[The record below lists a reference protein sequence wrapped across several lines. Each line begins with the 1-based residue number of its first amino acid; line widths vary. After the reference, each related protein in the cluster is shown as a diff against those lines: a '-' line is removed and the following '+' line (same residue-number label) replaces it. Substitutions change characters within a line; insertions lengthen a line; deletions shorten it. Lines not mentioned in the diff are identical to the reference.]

1 MLRPCTLHGS
11 QPPIHLHPHPSVSI
25 PAYQRLRYPHSSAFI
40 RGCSVPLRL
49 QFSLLLVILVPAV
62 WAQEDTSAVQ
72 VLQELQD
79 QFAVDPSLPTA
90 SEEVVAV
97 EVRLPKDGVR
107 AGARFEAFVMVHV
120 AEGWHVNAHKP
131 TLKYLIGTSLDVE
144 PHDDFRVE
152 AAYYPDPLFRTF
164 AFTDDTLAV
173 YEGEVAVILAVQA
186 AKALEPGTHTM
197 HSRLRVQ
204 ACNDQ
209 VCLRPSTVEV
219 PILVEVVTNN

>member
-1 MLRPCTLHGS
+1 M
-11 QPPIHLHPHPSVSI
+11 
-25 PAYQRLRYPHSSAFI
+25 FI
-40 RGCSVPLRL
+40 CGGTV
-49 QFSLLLVILVPAV
+49 LLGIAPAV
-62 WAQEDTSAVQ
+62 HAQTDTSAVQ

-107 AGARFEAFVMVHV
+107 AGARFEVFVMVYV
-120 AEGWHVNAHKP
+120 AEGWHVNAHEP
-131 TLKYLIGTSLDVE
+131 TLKYLIGTTLDVE
-144 PHDDFRVE
+144 PHDDLRVE

-173 YEGEVAVILAVQA
+173 YEGEVAVILAVRA
-186 AKALEPGTHTM
+186 AKALRPGVYPIQ
-197 HSRLRVQ
+197 SRLRVQ

-219 PILVEVVTNN
+219 PIPVEIIE